1 MLYALKLTVIAL
13 VTVPLASLTTVFGLL
28 DPHGKHVYRINQLWS
43 WLILRIAGISLK
55 TAGLNHIDPAGK
67 YVFMVNHQSNVDIP
81 VLINSLSQFQLRWIA
96 KKELLWVPFLGWAMW
111 ASKHI
116 AIDRTNT
123 LGAVKTL
130 ERAKERISAGIS
142 VVVFPEGTRSRD
154 GKLLRFK
161 KGGFLLAVQTGTAIV
176 PVTINGSGALLPPGA
191 WRLQPGT
198 IEVTLGQAITVEGYQ
213 AGNLRLL
220 SERVRERIAEH
231 LRPGS
236 QTETTAG
243 IKRTPPPSSSP
254 ERGGEKEVG
263 ALKIFLA

>member
-13 VTVPLASLTTVFGLL
+13 VTVPLASLTIVFGLL

-43 WLILRIAGISLK
+43 WLFLRIAGISLK
-55 TAGLNHIDPAGK
+55 TAGLNHIDANGK

-81 VLINSLSQFQLRWIA
+81 VLINSLTQFQLRWIA
-96 KKELLWVPFLGWAMW
+96 KKELLWVPFFGWAMW

-116 AIDRTNT
+116 AIDRTNP

-130 ERAKERISAGIS
+130 ERAKERIAAGIS

-161 KGGFLLAVQTGTAIV
+161 KGGFLLAVQTGTPIV
-176 PVTINGSGALLPPGA
+176 PVTINGSGALLPSGD
-191 WRLQPGT
+191 WRLRPGT
-198 IEVTLGQAITVEGYQ
+198 IEVTLGPSITVEGYQ
-213 AGNLRLL
+213 PGNLRLL
-220 SERVRERIAEH
+220 SEQVRERIAEH
-231 LRPGS
+231 LRPMGKS
-236 QTETTAG
+236 PAETTA
-243 IKRTPPPSSSP
+243 PPSSSP
-254 ERGGEKEVG
+254 ARGGGKEVG